1 MTTAARSAL
10 SVAVALGD
18 AATAAIRSDVGRAAF
33 LELAAVLYDH
43 AGEHEKHVREH
54 GCPPWVVPG
63 ETEEYDDGDR

>member
-10 SVAVALGD
+10 SVAVALDD
-18 AATAAIRSDVGRAAF
+18 AAAAAVRSRVGRAAF
-33 LELAAVLYDH
+33 LELAAVLYDR
-43 AGEHEKHVREH
+43 AVEHEKHIREY